1 MPPIKSSVRFR
12 AFPQTPK
19 LATQDSAGKGQ
30 VEQHDVRIS
39 SFVQPSI
46 EAGTYEI
53 NVVQNIRTP
62 DSSTD
67 EAPLTSKKIFTVQAP
82 KFKLNLADDIHS
94 VYPAPGHSD
103 YGNTL
108 AHVVFSDPTTP
119 WERPMKDI
127 EDVDKFNKTPWV
139 AVLTF
144 TEGELKMPQADIDRS
159 IKSPQGNTFT
169 TTTTAGNI
177 AGLKADGII
186 TPLDASNFT
195 SDFKDTDP
203 VDLLPLPVKL
213 FKSLFVRYSNGKA
226 DTWTGKPDTS
236 RYASVAHIRDVH
248 GGDMASTTQG
258 EPERSHA
265 VVISH
270 RTAQIGLTTPI
281 NVISHLVSLEGVDG
295 MDVPDGCPYQYVGL
309 VSLYSWNWM
318 AVPPDHADFIH
329 TMDKLSK
336 NLQPLRM
343 NDEFI
348 AKIVADGETPTEA
361 EARFLQ
367 RIKDG
372 YLLKQRTLT
381 TGEKTMSFFRGPL
394 CPNMIS
400 DSLIK
405 PWSLYGTD
413 LQILDRNTGIVDISY
428 AVAWN
433 LGFSQAVG
441 DPAFSTCLLRL
452 RGKIHSQA
460 LLRAKEK
467 VDQSYKSLPEY
478 LQQLKAAVDHLA
490 STGNPDETASAEALR
505 RWHITSPM
513 NSEGEGAQRLSLDFS
528 PVLQQYLDQID
539 EITKTLTSDRADSK
553 PAGDGSLYN
562 ELDPVD
568 HDWAYVLGW
577 LLDRL
582 FAAKLPL
589 HYLIPDPES
598 LPRESIRTF
607 FIDPTW
613 LECVVDG
620 ALSIANHFEKNDD
633 SIRRQLKEAINTYLS
648 SSSAPGQLPQMP
660 KWGFLMRSIAVSSF
674 PDLKVDAP
682 FPAGKESLQSKMLLM
697 QRLSEDVIL
706 CLFDRCPDDDNFG
719 SIVFSQ
725 PAHQQSFAC
734 GDFLDA
740 ENLKMAFRFIP
751 NVPGATIASL
761 AVKSKTIE
769 WKRGDTS
776 VSPVYD
782 WDSRCI
788 IVPSFAKWCI
798 ETLEQPGFFDWD
810 QERRGIPSSLICSQ
824 LSKAV
829 FKLTLTSPTTNT
841 TTAKSGPR
849 QLFVP
854 PRRSVPKQMPSETN
868 AKAQPVV
875 IPKVALPVGNR
886 PQPQRPEVEAKATGT
901 ELQPADVPRYIYP
914 PLERFETGF
923 DGTETTQF
931 IYTPR
936 IYPLQNPKDKEK
948 ATIPDNF
955 GRPQDLLFEIQT
967 RTERSGVPW
976 NPRQFE
982 WLIPVRLPSL
992 GTPIDP
998 AVASLPVMLEIGGSI
1013 SHPDLPKVE
1022 PVNRGCRWLY
1032 DTRLLYGSLLKGD
1045 DSGWRRKYVI
1055 EDETTHLQALLVI
1068 RARSRENHKL
1078 WPDRNLKKVVD
1089 ATFLLKRVR
1098 VAKVSD
1104 AEKAAGRDVP
1114 YSIVSLPAVKSATQP
1129 VMAQSFS
1136 IKISSS

>member
-1 MPPIKSSVRFR
+1 MSAIKSSIRFR
-12 AFPQTPK
+12 AFPQAPK
-19 LATQDSAGKGQ
+19 PAAQDNAGKGQ

-46 EAGTYEI
+46 KTGTYEI
-53 NVVQNIRTP
+53 NVVQHIRTP

-82 KFKLNLADDIHS
+82 KFKLSLADDIHS

-119 WERPMKDI
+119 WERPMRDI

-144 TEGELKMPQADIDRS
+144 TEDELKMPQADIDRS
-159 IKSPQGNTFT
+159 IKSRQGNTFT
-169 TTTTAGNI
+169 TATTAGNI
-177 AGLKADGII
+177 AGLKAGGIV
-186 TPLDASNFT
+186 TPLDAPNFT
-195 SDFKDTDP
+195 SDFKDTDL
-203 VDLLPLPVKL
+203 VDLLPLPIKL
-213 FKSLFVRYSNGKA
+213 FKSLFVKYSNGKA

-236 RYASVAHIRDVH
+236 RYASVAHIRDIH

-258 EPERSHA
+258 ESERSHA

-270 RTAQIGLTTPI
+270 RTAPIGLPAPT
-281 NVISHLVSLEGVDG
+281 NVISHLVSLEGIDG

-318 AVPPDHADFIH
+318 AVPPEHADFIH

-336 NLQPLRM
+336 NIQPLRM
-343 NDEFI
+343 KDEFI
-348 AKIVADGETPTEA
+348 AKIVADGKTPSEA
-361 EARFLQ
+361 EAKLLQ

-394 CPNMIS
+394 CPNVIS

-413 LQILDRNTGIVDISY
+413 LQILDGNTGIVDISY

-433 LGFSQAVG
+433 LGFSQAIG
-441 DPAFSTCLLRL
+441 DPAFSTSLLRL

-467 VDQSYKSLPEY
+467 VDSSYKNLPEY
-478 LQQLKAAVDHLA
+478 LQQLKTAVDHLA
-490 STGNPDETASAEALR
+490 STGKPDETASAEALR

-513 NSEGEGAQRLSLDFS
+513 NSEDEGAQRLSLEFS
-528 PVLQQYLDQID
+528 PVLQQYLDQIA
-539 EITKTLTSDRADSK
+539 EITKTLTSARDDNKLADGGV
-553 PAGDGSLYN
+553 PYN
-562 ELDPVD
+562 ELNDPVD

-613 LECVVDG
+613 LECVIDG
-620 ALSIANHFEKNDD
+620 ALSIANHFEKSDD

-648 SSSAPGQLPQMP
+648 SPLAPGQLPQMP

-682 FPAGKESLQSKMLLM
+682 FPAGKESSQSKMLLM
-697 QRLSEDVIL
+697 QRLSEDVLL

-740 ENLKMAFRFIP
+740 ESLELAFRFIP
-751 NVPGATIASL
+751 NVSGATIASL
-761 AVKSKTIE
+761 TVKSKTVK

-782 WDSRCI
+782 WDSRCV

-798 ETLEQPGFFDWD
+798 ETLKQPGFFEWD
-810 QERRGIPSSLICSQ
+810 QASRGIPSSLICSQ

-829 FKLTLTSPTTNT
+829 FRLTLTSPTTNT
-841 TTAKSGPR
+841 TIAKSGPR

-854 PRRSVPKQMPSETN
+854 PRRSVPEHTPSKTN
-868 AKAQPVV
+868 ANSQPAV
-875 IPKVALPVGNR
+875 IPKVTLPVGNR
-886 PQPQRPEVEAKATGT
+886 PQPQRPEVEAKATDT
-901 ELQPADVPRYIYP
+901 ALKPADVPRYIYP
-914 PLERFETGF
+914 PYPDSDGF

-931 IYTPR
+931 QYTPR

-948 ATIPDNF
+948 ATILDNF

-967 RTERSGVPW
+967 RTESAGVPW

-982 WLIPVRLPSL
+982 WLIPVRLASL
-992 GTPIDP
+992 GTPVDP
-998 AVASLPVMLEIGGSI
+998 AIASLPAMLEVGGSI
-1013 SHPDLPKVE
+1013 DFPDLPKVE

-1032 DTRLLYGSLLKGD
+1032 DTRLLYGPLLKGQG
-1045 DSGWRRKYVI
+1045 SGRRCKYVI
-1055 EDETTHLQALLVI
+1055 EDETTHLQALLII
-1068 RARSRENHKL
+1068 RARSREKYEL
-1078 WPDRNLKKVVD
+1078 WSDHNLQKPVD

-1098 VAKVSD
+1098 VAKLSD
-1104 AEKAAGRDVP
+1104 VEKAAGRDVP
-1114 YSIVSLPAVKSATQP
+1114 YSIVSLPAVESATQP

-1136 IKISSS
+1136 LKISSS